1 MDYFY
6 AAPPEGSLVAWQKA
20 NGVLPATY
28 TVKRGDSLSMIAQRF
43 GTSMATIKSLN
54 KLRGDG
60 VQIGQVLKLPGG
72 GAAATREHKIQ
83 RGETLSG
90 IAQRYRVSV
99 SELAA
104 LNKVDANRILVG
116 QVLKIP
122 AS

>member
-1 MDYFY
+1 
-6 AAPPEGSLVAWQKA
+6 
-20 NGVLPATY
+20 
-28 TVKRGDSLSMIAQRF
+28 MIAQRF
-43 GTSMATIKSLN
+43 GTSMARLKSLN

-72 GAAATREHKIQ
+72 RETAVREHKIQ

-99 SELAA
+99 SDLAA